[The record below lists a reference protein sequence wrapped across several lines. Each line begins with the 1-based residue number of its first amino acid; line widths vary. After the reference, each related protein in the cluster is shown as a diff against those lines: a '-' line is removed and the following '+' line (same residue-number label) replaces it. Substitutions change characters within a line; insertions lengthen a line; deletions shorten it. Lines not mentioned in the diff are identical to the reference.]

1 MLALYMFFEING
13 FQSKFSL
20 SDGLEKTIEM
30 ATFRSDFEGIND
42 KIIQFL
48 KEKERVYIK

>member
-1 MLALYMFFEING
+1 MLALYMFFEIHG
-13 FQSKFSL
+13 FQSKLSL
-20 SDGLEKTIEM
+20 SDRLEKTIEM
-30 ATFRSDFEGIND
+30 ATSQSDFEGIND